1 MSKLSAQID
10 NRKIVTASSGNHAIA
25 TAHAAKILSREVMV
39 VVPEGVVQAKL
50 AKIQAYEVETIHHG
64 TDSGQSEQ
72 HARNLATSKG
82 YDYLSPY
89 NDPHIIA
96 GQGTIGLE
104 ILEQCKQVD
113 NVFVAM
119 GGGGLIGGIGSVI
132 KAFSPQTK
140 IYGVSAINSKALA
153 ESMAAGRVVE
163 TEHQKTLADGV
174 AGGLDLDSI
183 TLPLAMSVVDQ
194 VIQCDES
201 EIRSALRTLAFD
213 ENLIVEGS
221 AALALAGYNKVSKTV
236 AGQISVLVL
245 CGGNLDRDTI
255 ENEVLGLSDLA

>member
-119 GGGGLIGGIGSVI
+119 GG
-132 KAFSPQTK
+132 
-140 IYGVSAINSKALA
+140 
-153 ESMAAGRVVE
+153 
-163 TEHQKTLADGV
+163 
-174 AGGLDLDSI
+174 
-183 TLPLAMSVVDQ
+183 
-194 VIQCDES
+194 
-201 EIRSALRTLAFD
+201 
-213 ENLIVEGS
+213 EG
-221 AALALAGYNKVSKTV
+221 
-236 AGQISVLVL
+236 
-245 CGGNLDRDTI
+245 
-255 ENEVLGLSDLA
+255 